1 MILPPLV
8 FPGEEVERVT
18 MRDDALQ
25 RKVSALFINLTIGH
39 ISQGLETENPLELG
53 LASSTSP
60 LRFSQKC

>member
-1 MILPPLV
+1 
-8 FPGEEVERVT
+8 VT

-53 LASSTSP
+53 LASSTSQ
-60 LRFSQKC
+60 LTFSKKC